1 MIGHSTL
8 ATVTSTQPPS
18 SQVRLPTT
26 ISAMSSSSTSSR
38 MISASTPEGASRTCS
53 VTMMYLP
60 GTAWTARR
68 PKRLHQAASGV
79 SGCTGRKPAQL

>member
-1 MIGHSTL
+1 MPTYLPNSWSTRASFGGTANRPMKKKRMIGQSTL

-18 SQVRLPTT
+18 SQSRLPTT

-53 VTMMYLP
+53 VTMDYL
-60 GTAWTARR
+60 R
-68 PKRLHQAASGV
+68 
-79 SGCTGRKPAQL
+79 